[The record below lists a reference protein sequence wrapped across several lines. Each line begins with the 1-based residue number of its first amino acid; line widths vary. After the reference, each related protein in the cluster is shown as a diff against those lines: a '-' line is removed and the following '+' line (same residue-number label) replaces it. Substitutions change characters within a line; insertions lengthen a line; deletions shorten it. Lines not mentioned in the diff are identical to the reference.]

1 MTETGIDAVT
11 LKTELKNTFD
21 SFINTLSLFTADEV
35 NKVPFEGSWTAGQV
49 TEHILKSLRALPLL
63 LEDSVIAADRA
74 PDEKCAAVRDL
85 FLDFQ
90 AKFNSPESVL
100 PTASRHDK
108 GELITQLSDIKD
120 QILAAVT
127 TVDLS
132 MLFTQFEFPGFGYL
146 TRFEWFTFFAVH
158 TQRHARQLKNIYE
171 ALTN

>member
-1 MTETGIDAVT
+1 MTGINIDAIA
-11 LKTELKNTFD
+11 LKTELNSTFD
-21 SFINTLSLFTADEV
+21 TFINTLALFTADEV

-63 LEDSVIAADRA
+63 LEGPVAAPDRA
-74 PDEKCAAVRDL
+74 PDEKRAAVRDL

-108 GELITQLSDIKD
+108 DELIAQLSDIKE

-132 MLFTQFEFPGFGYL
+132 MIFTQVEFPGFGYL